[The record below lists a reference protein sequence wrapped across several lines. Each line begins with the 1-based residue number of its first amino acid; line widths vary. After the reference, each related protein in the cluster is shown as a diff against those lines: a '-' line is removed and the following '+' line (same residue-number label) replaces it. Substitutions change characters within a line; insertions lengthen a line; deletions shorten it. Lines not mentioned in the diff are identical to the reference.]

1 MKTVMK
7 PLAILSLL
15 TLFSCQEQLLEPV
28 INSDPV
34 TTETQLIIDTSISLS
49 AAEIESLLFM
59 REEEKLARDVYLTY
73 YQWYQSKQFGNI
85 ADSEQKHTDAVARL
99 LAAFEIPD
107 PVVSD
112 EIGVFENSFLETLY
126 LELTEKGQESQIEA
140 LKMGALIEEI
150 DIQDLRLAADTLTHS
165 SVLEVYDN
173 LEKGSRNH
181 LRAYYSSLKK
191 QGIIYEPVVLD
202 LELFNSIIS
211 SEMESGN

>member
-1 MKTVMK
+1 MK
-7 PLAILSLL
+7 PLAILSML

-73 YQWYQSKQFGNI
+73 YQWYQSKQFSNI

>member
-1 MKTVMK
+1 MK

-73 YQWYQSKQFGNI
+73 YQWYQSRQFSNI

>member
-1 MKTVMK
+1 MK
-7 PLAILSLL
+7 PLAILSML

-73 YQWYQSKQFGNI
+73 YQWYQSKQFSNI

-126 LELTEKGQESQIEA
+126 LDLTEKGQESQIEA

>member
-1 MKTVMK
+1 MK

-85 ADSEQKHTDAVARL
+85 ADSEQKHTDAVSRL